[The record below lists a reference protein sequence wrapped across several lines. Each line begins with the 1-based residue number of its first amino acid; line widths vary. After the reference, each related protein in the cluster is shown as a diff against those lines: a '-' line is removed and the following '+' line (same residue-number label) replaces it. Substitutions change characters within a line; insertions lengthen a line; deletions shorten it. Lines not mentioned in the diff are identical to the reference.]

1 MNDHQMPL
9 SAAPDDDGRRLRPAD
24 AGCACPL
31 HALRRDRRLFTG
43 ALLAGG
49 ATLAGWSAPAAAQA
63 PPDCR
68 RSWATN
74 AIPAETV
81 EGSAQQQYQQMMRQA
96 QQQRA
101 LAPSSH
107 PQLQRLRYIAARI
120 IPFAPECN
128 PRASSWRWEINL
140 IGART
145 INAFC
150 MPGGKIA
157 FFHGI
162 LSELRLDDD
171 EVAMIMGHEAAHALL
186 EHAREQMG
194 KNVATTGLLR
204 LGAALLGLGDLGDA
218 AARMGAQLLSLKYSR
233 DDESQADRLGLVMA
247 ARAGYDPR
255 KGVSLWEKM
264 GQAGGGTPP
273 AMLSTH
279 PSGPQRI
286 REIEAKFVDAMP
298 LFERAEK
305 PDRRFA
311 LAEPLK

>member
-1 MNDHQMPL
+1 MDHASLL
-9 SAAPDDDGRRLRPAD
+9 SSLFGCRCHAPGPGYQPASP
-24 AGCACPL
+24 G
-31 HALRRDRRLFTG
+31 RRLFTG
-43 ALLAGG
+43 LAV
-49 ATLAGWSAPAAAQA
+49 AAAA
-63 PPDCR
+63 SAATPALANIPECR
-68 RSWATN
+68 RSRA
-74 AIPAETV
+74 ASLAPASYV
-81 EGSAQQQYQQMMRQA
+81 ENMAQQQYAQMMNQA
-96 QQQRA
+96 RQQRA
-101 LAPSSH
+101 LATGGV
-107 PQLQRLRYIAARI
+107 QLERLRYIAARI
-120 IPFAPECN
+120 VPFTPACN
-128 PRASSWRWEINL
+128 ERARQWKWEVNL
-140 IGART
+140 LGSEQ

-157 FFHGI
+157 FYTGI
-162 LSELRLDDD
+162 LARLKLDDD

-204 LGAALLGLGDLGDA
+204 LGAALMGLGDLGDA